1 MRITPWLCAA
11 IGLTDAAA
19 LVAREP
25 DTAVSVENSPPK
37 KPWKPKTHNPEF
49 FSIRVDQKCKP
60 GQLPADCPFQGYGLR
75 LEDGIVIATP
85 YNKWWDPKLPIFLVD
100 SDTQCYTVSKKPLQL
115 FVNTVNG
122 ALRYAPVGW
131 LPENSVAFSFYKT
144 GNNPL
149 GMIDP
154 SPSYFAWPSTEG
166 RTSSFFAGT
175 WWLCPLT
182 GTGQYQVFI
191 SDFNFGDKSKQ
202 GGVTKDQCTRMSLA
216 AVNANPWS

>member
-1 MRITPWLCAA
+1 M
-11 IGLTDAAA
+11 
-19 LVAREP
+19 
-25 DTAVSVENSPPK
+25 
-37 KPWKPKTHNPEF
+37 THN
-49 FSIRVDQKCKP
+49 VQ
-60 GQLPADCPFQGYGLR
+60 
-75 LEDGIVIATP
+75 
-85 YNKWWDPKLPIFLVD
+85 
-100 SDTQCYTVSKKPLQL
+100 VSKKPLQL
-115 FVNTVNG
+115 YVNTVNG

-182 GTGQYQVFI
+182 GTGQFQVFI

-202 GGVTKDQCTRMSLA
+202 GGVTKGECTRMSLA